1 MNLAILLAK
10 NAVILKRFL
19 PWPMQI
25 GFIVSVMVSFL
36 AWLPVAMAAQPSTAQ
51 ETEWPKGHYPLP
63 EEGNIIGE
71 ADTFIVKNYEDTL
84 IDIAINNIN
93 K

>member
-1 MNLAILLAK
+1 MLLAK
-10 NAVILKRFL
+10 NAAILKRFL

-51 ETEWPKGHYPLP
+51 ETEWPKAGITSRGRQYYRR
-63 EEGNIIGE
+63 G
-71 ADTFIVKNYEDTL
+71 
-84 IDIAINNIN
+84 
-93 K
+93 